1 MNEKQE
7 TKGRVKTF
15 SAQDF
20 AALGMRHIAYVRQNT
35 QDGAVFWAVHA
46 ADGTEIGRMPDREVA
61 FAACRQNDL
70 EPLSVH

>member
-1 MNEKQE
+1 MKDEKQ
-7 TKGRVKTF
+7 TARVKTF

-20 AALGMRHIAYVRQNT
+20 AALGMQHIAYVRQAVL
-35 QDGAVFWAVHA
+35 DGQTYWSVHA
-46 ADGTEIGRMPDREVA
+46 ADGAEIGRMPDREVA